1 MEAGF
6 YLPVLTATL
15 AGIGGGLVLAG
26 ILLAAMLKRRLND
39 RRGSILV
46 SPGRNFCPIDIRVEP
61 QE

>member
-26 ILLAAMLKRRLND
+26 MLLVTMLKRRINSQ
-39 RRGSILV
+39 RGAILV
-46 SPGRNFCPIDIRVEP
+46 SPGRNFRPVEIGLEP
-61 QE
+61 RE